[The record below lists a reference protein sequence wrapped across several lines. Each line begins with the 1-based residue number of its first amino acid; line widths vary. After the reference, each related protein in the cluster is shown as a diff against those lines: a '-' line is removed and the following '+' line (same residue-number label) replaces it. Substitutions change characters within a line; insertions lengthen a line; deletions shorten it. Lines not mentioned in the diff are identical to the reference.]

1 MVQVMCPQVASDIKW
16 KIKLRAVR
24 VGQLSTY
31 SCQAT
36 PVTEFYYVSV

>member
-1 MVQVMCPQVASDIKW
+1 MCPQVALDIKW
-16 KIKLRAVR
+16 KIKLRAVT

-36 PVTEFYYVSV
+36 PVTEFYYVVV